1 MAKQKSVMEE
11 RMNKLD
17 KTKQPFKE
25 SVKVCYAIN
34 CILLLRLYT
43 ELREIRLTESS
54 YVGIRVP
61 TVMESQAKSL
71 RNLWLRK
78 VREKSW
84 KIKKSIKSSGILNIL
99 PQFDFRI

>member
-61 TVMESQAKSL
+61 TVMESQAKSWK
-71 RNLWLRK
+71 NLWSWK
-78 VREKSW
+78 VMEKSW
-84 KIKKSIKSSGILNIL
+84 NIPKIS
-99 PQFDFRI
+99 